1 MSTIY
6 DWVTVLIFIGL
17 LALYFL
23 RQDRTDV
30 PIARYMIA
38 AAGCALA
45 NYLGNE
51 NHALAAVTII
61 AATLYFTYF
70 FIVIPSE
77 PGQGRRF

>member
-1 MSTIY
+1 MSTVY

-51 NHALAAVTII
+51 NYTLAAVAVI
-61 AATLYFTYF
+61 AATLYFTWY

-77 PGQGRRF
+77 SGRGRS

>member
-1 MSTIY
+1 MSTVY

-23 RQDRTDV
+23 RQERTDV
-30 PIARYMIA
+30 PIARYMAA
-38 AAGCALA
+38 AAGCAFA

-51 NHALAAVTII
+51 NFQLAAWAVI

-70 FIVIPSE
+70 YIVAPSE
-77 PGQGRRF
+77 SGHGKP